1 MSLNSQIDFNMID
14 QFHQDFQTN
23 PIRQVIKNAIIK
35 SGIRAATLNANAVAA
50 MHHTFSDEIKTGKAT
65 SQKNSGRCWMFAGL
79 NVFRQKISEALNIK
93 DFELSQVYPMFWDK
107 LEKSN
112 YFLENIIATVDEDIY
127 SRLLMWLLKEP
138 LQDGGQWDMFAN
150 LIHKYGVVPQNLM
163 PETFHS
169 SNSYLMNHII
179 TLKLR
184 EYASILR
191 NKYREGCSLDD
202 LKAMKQTML
211 NEVYRMLICFLGE
224 PPKKFDFEYR
234 NEDKEFHFER
244 NLTPQDYFQK
254 YVKLD
259 LHNFV
264 SIINAPTA
272 DKPFNKTFTIQYLGN
287 VVGGKDILYLNV
299 ESNVLRQLAVAQ
311 LKDKK
316 PVWFGCDV
324 GKMLDNDNGIMERDL
339 YAFNTAFETTFALD
353 KAARLDYRE
362 SLLTHAMVFTG
373 VNLVDGQP
381 NRWKV
386 ENSWSDKSGKEGYYV
401 MGDSWFDEYNYQIV
415 VEKTYL
421 SDELRQAAELPPIV
435 LPPWD
440 PMGSLAMMQ

>member
-1 MSLNSQIDFNMID
+1 MPLKGNIDTQMID
-14 QFHQDFQTN
+14 RFNKDYLKNQS
-23 PIRQVIKNAIIK
+23 RQVIKNSIIK
-35 SGIRAATLNANAVAA
+35 NGLKATTLNANAVRN
-50 MHHTFSDEIKTGKAT
+50 MQHTFSEEIKTGKAT
-65 SQKNSGRCWMFAGL
+65 SQKSSGRCWMFAGL
-79 NVFRQKISEALNIK
+79 NVFRQKISEELNIK

-127 SRLLMWLLKEP
+127 SRLLMWLLADP
-138 LQDGGQWDMFAN
+138 IQDGGQWDMFAN
-150 LIHKYGVVPQNLM
+150 LITKYGVVPQYAM

-169 SNSYLMNHII
+169 SSSYIMNRAI

-184 EYASILR
+184 EYASTLR
-191 NKYREGCSLDD
+191 QKHKDGSSLVD
-202 LKAMKQTML
+202 LKSMKMDML
-211 NEVYRMLICFLGE
+211 NEIYRMLVYFLGE
-224 PPKKFDFEYR
+224 PPTIFDFEYR

-244 NLTPQDYFQK
+244 NLTPQEYFKK

-259 LHNFV
+259 LDNFV
-264 SIINAPTA
+264 SVINAPTA
-272 DKPFNKTFTIQYLGN
+272 DKPFNQTFTVQYLGN
-287 VVGGKDILYLNV
+287 VIGGKDILYLNV
-299 ESNVLRQLAVAQ
+299 ENDILKQLAVAQ

-324 GKMLDNDNGIMERDL
+324 GKMLDTENGIMEKDL
-339 YAFNTAFETTFALD
+339 YDYETAFETAFALD

-373 VNLVDGQP
+373 VNLVDDKP

-415 VEKTYL
+415 IEKSYL
-421 SDELRQAAELPPIV
+421 PDELKQALEQPPVV